1 MSDQREQADAII
13 KKHVLFS
20 MGGGLIPIP
29 LLDMAAVTA
38 LQVSMLE
45 QLADVYDIGFNRSI
59 GKSFIGGLTGSLAA
73 KLGASLIKIIPGVG
87 SLIGGVAM
95 SAMSGASTYAVG
107 QVAISQFES
116 EGTLEDIDLD
126 EAKEAYDEAFE
137 EGKEVVEEMEKE
149 KAKEEETAE
158 QWETPDDVLQ
168 ALEKLGELKEKGIL
182 TDAEF
187 KAQKKKLLERL

>member
-29 LLDMAAVTA
+29 LVDIAAVTA

-107 QVAISQFES
+107 QVAIIQFES

-126 EAKEAYDEAFE
+126 EAKEAYDVAFE

-187 KAQKKKLLERL
+187 KAQKKKLLDRL

>member
-1 MSDQREQADAII
+1 MSDKREQADAII

-29 LLDMAAVTA
+29 LVDMAAVTA

-45 QLADVYDIGFNRSI
+45 QLADLYGIGYNRSI
-59 GKSFIGGLTGSLAA
+59 GKSFIGGLTGSIAA
-73 KLGASLIKIIPGVG
+73 KLGSSLIKIIPGVG
-87 SLIGGVAM
+87 SFIGGVAM
-95 SAMSGASTYAVG
+95 SATSGASTYAVG
-107 QVAISQFES
+107 QVAIGQFES
-116 EGTLEDIDLD
+116 EGALEDIDID
-126 EAKEAYDEAFE
+126 NAKEAYDEAFE

-187 KAQKKKLLERL
+187 KAQKKKLLDRL

>member
-1 MSDQREQADAII
+1 MSNKREQADAII

-20 MGGGLIPIP
+20 IGGGLIPIP
-29 LLDMAAVTA
+29 LIDMAAVTA

-87 SLIGGVAM
+87 SVIGGVAM
-95 SAMSGASTYAVG
+95 SATSGASTYAVG
-107 QVAISQFES
+107 QVAIGQFES
-116 EGTLEDIDLD
+116 EGTLEDIDLNK
-126 EAKEAYDEAFE
+126 AKEAYHEAFE